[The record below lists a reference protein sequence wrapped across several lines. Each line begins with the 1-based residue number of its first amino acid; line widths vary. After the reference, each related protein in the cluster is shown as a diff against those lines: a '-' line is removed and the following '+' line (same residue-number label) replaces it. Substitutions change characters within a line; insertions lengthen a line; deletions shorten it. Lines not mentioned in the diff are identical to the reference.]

1 MLLENKGSIL
11 IIALI
16 IFSIISTVCI
26 MCIGLI
32 YTHNNMFELGY
43 KDTQLKE
50 ISLSGIEIAVSNVL
64 SCVEE
69 AINVANNEDEFRE
82 YFLGNNMIDCIKKI
96 KDTSHSRLE
105 DLSLKV
111 ENNIIY
117 DRGDFFE
124 FDIASTVR
132 EKEFLK
138 VIKVRVKIKNPW
150 VGIKIEDYMDKSDN
164 NKMNDKTFN
173 NYKASEKNEILNEF
187 KTGSENISNQE
198 VVKPTEEDI
207 EEYEEEI
214 KQNIIENIKK
224 NFDERKL
231 VCVYKYRGV

>member
-11 IIALI
+11 IITLI

-43 KDTQLKE
+43 KDIQLKE
-50 ISLSGIEIAVSNVL
+50 ISLSGIEISVSNVL

-69 AINVANNEDEFRE
+69 AIAVSNNEDEFRE
-82 YFLGNNMIDCIKKI
+82 YFLGNNMIECIKKI
-96 KDTSHSRLE
+96 KDTSYSSLE
-105 DLSLKV
+105 ELSLKV
-111 ENNIIY
+111 ENNTIY

-124 FDIASTVR
+124 FDIESNVR

-138 VIKVRVKIKNPW
+138 EIKVRVKIKNPW
-150 VGIKIEDYMDKSDN
+150 VGIAIEDYMDKSNN
-164 NKMNDKTFN
+164 NKIDYKTFN
-173 NYKASEKNEILNEF
+173 NYKVSENNEILNQF
-187 KTGSENISNQE
+187 KNESENISNQD
-198 VVKPTEEDI
+198 VVKFTEEDD
-207 EEYEEEI
+207 EEYEEEL

-224 NFDERKL
+224 NFDEKKL
-231 VCVYKYRGV
+231 VQVYKYRGV

>member
-11 IIALI
+11 IITLI

-43 KDTQLKE
+43 KDIQLKE
-50 ISLSGIEIAVSNVL
+50 ISLSGIEISVSNVL

-69 AINVANNEDEFRE
+69 AIDISNNEDEFRE
-82 YFLGNNMIDCIKKI
+82 YFLGNNMIECIKKI
-96 KDTSHSRLE
+96 KDTSYSSLE
-105 DLSLKV
+105 ELSLKV
-111 ENNIIY
+111 ENNTIY

-124 FDIASTVR
+124 FDIESNVR

-138 VIKVRVKIKNPW
+138 AIKVRVKIKNPW
-150 VGIKIEDYMDKSDN
+150 IGIDIEDYMDKSN
-164 NKMNDKTFN
+164 N
-173 NYKASEKNEILNEF
+173 NYKASENNEIINQFKNE
-187 KTGSENISNQE
+187 SENIRNQE
-198 VVKPTEEDI
+198 VVEFTEED
-207 EEYEEEI
+207 EEEL

-224 NFDERKL
+224 NFDEKNL
-231 VCVYKYRGV
+231 VQVYKYRGV

>member
-32 YTHNNMFELGY
+32 YTHNNMLELEY

-50 ISLSGIEIAVSNVL
+50 ISLSGIEISVSNVL

-69 AINVANNEDEFRE
+69 AINEANNEDEFRE

-96 KDTSHSRLE
+96 KDTSYSNLE
-105 DLSLKV
+105 ELSLKV
-111 ENNIIY
+111 ENNTIY

-150 VGIKIEDYMDKSDN
+150 VGIDIEDYMDKFNN
-164 NKMNDKTFN
+164 NKINDKTFN
-173 NYKASEKNEILNEF
+173 DYKVSKKDEVLNEF
-187 KTGSENISNQE
+187 KTKNENIINQD
-198 VVKPTEEDI
+198 VVEPTDKDI
-207 EEYEEEI
+207 EEYEEEL

-224 NFDERKL
+224 NFDEKKL

>member
-32 YTHNNMFELGY
+32 YTHNNMLELEY

-50 ISLSGIEIAVSNVL
+50 ISLSGIEISVSNVL

-69 AINVANNEDEFRE
+69 AINEANNEDEFRE

-96 KDTSHSRLE
+96 KDTSYSNLE
-105 DLSLKV
+105 ELSLKV
-111 ENNIIY
+111 ENNTIY

-138 VIKVRVKIKNPW
+138 VIKVRVKIINPW
-150 VGIKIEDYMDKSDN
+150 VGIDIEDYMDKSNN
-164 NKMNDKTFN
+164 NKINEKTFN
-173 NYKASEKNEILNEF
+173 NYKDSEKNEILNEF
-187 KTGSENISNQE
+187 KTGNENIINQD
-198 VVKPTEEDI
+198 VVEPTDKDI
-207 EEYEEEI
+207 EEYEEEL

-224 NFDERKL
+224 NFDEKKL

>member
-11 IIALI
+11 IITLI

-32 YTHNNMFELGY
+32 YTHNNIFELGY

-50 ISLSGIEIAVSNVL
+50 ISLSGIEISVSNVL

-69 AINVANNEDEFRE
+69 AINKANNEDEFRE

-96 KDTSHSRLE
+96 KDTSYSGLE
-105 DLSLKV
+105 ELSLKV
-111 ENNIIY
+111 ENNTIY

-132 EKEFLK
+132 EKELLK
-138 VIKVRVKIKNPW
+138 VIKARVKIKNPW
-150 VGIKIEDYMDKSDN
+150 VGIDIEDYMDKSNN
-164 NKMNDKTFN
+164 NKINDKMFN
-173 NYKASEKNEILNEF
+173 GYRESKKNEFLNEF
-187 KTGSENISNQE
+187 KTENEDISNQE
-198 VVKPTEEDI
+198 IAESTEIDI
-207 EEYEEEI
+207 KESEEEL
-214 KQNIIENIKK
+214 KENIIENIKK
-224 NFDERKL
+224 NFDEKKL
-231 VCVYKYRGV
+231 VYVYKYRGV

>member
-11 IIALI
+11 IITLI

-43 KDTQLKE
+43 KDIQLKE
-50 ISLSGIEIAVSNVL
+50 ISLSGIEISVSNVL

-69 AINVANNEDEFRE
+69 AIAVSSNEDEFRE
-82 YFLGNNMIDCIKKI
+82 YFLGNNMIECIKKI
-96 KDTSHSRLE
+96 KDTSYSSLE
-105 DLSLKV
+105 ELSLKV
-111 ENNIIY
+111 ENNTIY

-124 FDIASTVR
+124 FDIESNVR

-138 VIKVRVKIKNPW
+138 EIKVRVKIKNPW
-150 VGIKIEDYMDKSDN
+150 VGIDIEDYMDKSNN
-164 NKMNDKTFN
+164 NKIDDKTFN
-173 NYKASEKNEILNEF
+173 NYKVSENNEIPNQFKNE
-187 KTGSENISNQE
+187 SENISNQE
-198 VVKPTEEDI
+198 VVKFTEEDD
-207 EEYEEEI
+207 EEYEEEL

-224 NFDERKL
+224 NFDEKKL
-231 VCVYKYRGV
+231 VQVYKYRGV